1 MESRTEYR
9 RELSSYLVGMVL
21 AVILTGIA
29 FASVAWSGL
38 SRTAILWIVA
48 ISAIVQVAV
57 HLRFFL
63 HIDLSKSKRDDLEL
77 ILFSVLIV
85 VLMVGGTVWIMGNL
99 HMRMM

>member
-1 MESRTEYR
+1 M
-9 RELSSYLVGMVL
+9 LL

-29 FASVAWSGL
+29 FMSVAWSGL
-38 SRTAILWIVA
+38 PRTAILWIVA
-48 ISAIVQVAV
+48 LSAIIQMAV

-85 VLMVGGTVWIMGNL
+85 ALMVGGTIWIMGNL